1 SDGSSSE
8 RVTREGRDKQLKK
21 VRISMSEI
29 VASAIETTTSLF
41 QLKNHELRLDI
52 PWANF
57 DVDADPMRLSQVVVN
72 LLINAARYTTPG
84 GVISIKGFKDGRELV
99 VQVQDNGVGLAAE
112 DIARVWDQLPGVP
125 QPAARSEVRSGLG
138 LTYVKSVTEL
148 HGGRVS
154 ARSPGAGLGS
164 TFEVRLPRAV
174 LEAARPH
181 AEP

>member
-1 SDGSSSE
+1 
-8 RVTREGRDKQLKK
+8 
-21 VRISMSEI
+21 MSEI